1 MESAAGIKPYGK
13 EMLVDTPICDFG
25 LKAPDFELI
34 SHNEKSYSR
43 DGLAGSNGLLI
54 AFICNHCP
62 YVKAIIENF
71 VSDAKKLRSI
81 GIQTVAIMPNNYV
94 SYPADSPEKM
104 NEFATQ
110 YNFGF
115 PYLIDE
121 TQSVAKAYGAVCTPD
136 FFGFNSKLE
145 LQYRG
150 RLDNLTIAKEGERIP
165 ELFNAMEL
173 VAATG
178 NGPKNQIA
186 SIGCSIKWK

>member
-1 MESAAGIKPYGK
+1 M
-13 EMLVDTPICDFG
+13 D
-25 LKAPDFELI
+25 
-34 SHNEKSYSR
+34 
-43 DGLAGSNGLLI
+43 
-54 AFICNHCP
+54 
-62 YVKAIIENF
+62 
-71 VSDAKKLRSI
+71 
-81 GIQTVAIMPNNYV
+81 
-94 SYPADSPEKM
+94 
-104 NEFATQ
+104 EFATQ

-165 ELFNAMEL
+165 ELFDAMEL

-178 NGPKNQIA
+178 NGPENQIA